1 MIKPSFVPVIR
12 SSLIEFINNEDTD
25 NDGGFSDH
33 NANGNI
39 IREL

>member
-12 SSLIEFINNEDTD
+12 SSLEKFINNEVTD
-25 NDGGFSDH
+25 NDGGVSGH
-33 NANGNI
+33 IAKGNI